1 MANKQTSQC
10 ALVDH
15 YCPRLCCWILGF
27 SQCVLNTQA
36 LHNMFT
42 QVFFSASHW
51 ETETD
56 YSNTAA
62 YLPPFPSWAN
72 LSFDS
77 LQGKRVKPLPTTTA
91 TTEYS
96 LHRQIAAAH
105 CMAGGC
111 SQECV
116 WSWCTVSVRDQPGMH
131 FRVWC
136 LTKRAFFSA
145 WKVPI
150 SHYPNP
156 GQSCAH
162 AAATRE
168 NSGVGEQS
176 FKWVYF

>member
-96 LHRQIAAAH
+96 LHRQRSSTLHGWRLLTGVCVIVMH
-105 CMAGGC
+105 CKC
-111 SQECV
+111 
-116 WSWCTVSVRDQPGMH
+116 
-131 FRVWC
+131 
-136 LTKRAFFSA
+136 KRSA
-145 WKVPI
+145 WHAFQSLMPHKKGFFFCLES
-150 SHYPNP
+150 SHL
-156 GQSCAH
+156 SL
-162 AAATRE
+162 
-168 NSGVGEQS
+168 S
-176 FKWVYF
+176 